1 MDIRIINR
9 EGELINVSRL
19 SLKVIG
25 RSLIGISEKQ
35 DVVNVETYES
45 EEMARRVLKRVI
57 YIIWAKHNECD
68 NNAVIIDLN
77 GRRIKEEEEERGE
90 RDGESK

>member
-9 EGELINVSRL
+9 EGELINVSKL

-35 DVVNVETYES
+35 EVVNVETYEN
-45 EEMARRVLKRVI
+45 EKEAREVLKKIVDF
-57 YIIWAKHNECD
+57 IWEKHKQED
-68 NNAVIIDLN
+68 HNAVIINLGEN
-77 GRRIKEEEEERGE
+77 KE
-90 RDGESK
+90 

>member
-9 EGELINVSRL
+9 DGELINVSRL

-25 RSLIGISEKQ
+25 RSLIGIDEEKN
-35 DVVNVETYES
+35 VVNVESYGS
-45 EEMARRVLKRVI
+45 EEEAKKVLKKVI
-57 YIIWAKHNECD
+57 YIIWAKHSECD

-77 GRRIKEEEEERGE
+77 GRRIKGEEEGN
-90 RDGESK
+90 GESK

>member
-25 RSLIGISEKQ
+25 RSLIGINEKQ
-35 DVVNVETYES
+35 EVVNVETYEN
-45 EEMARRVLKRVI
+45 EEKARKVLKKVI
-57 YIIWAKHNECD
+57 YIIWAKHSECD
-68 NNAVIIDLN
+68 NSAVIIDLN
-77 GRRIKEEEEERGE
+77 GRRIEGEEEGN
-90 RDGESK
+90 GESK

>member
-45 EEMARRVLKRVI
+45 EEEAREVLKKIVDFIWRKHKEAK
-57 YIIWAKHNECD
+57 YNAIIINLGE
-68 NNAVIIDLN
+68 N
-77 GRRIKEEEEERGE
+77 KE
-90 RDGESK
+90 

>member
-35 DVVNVETYES
+35 DVVNVETYEN
-45 EEMARRVLKRVI
+45 EKEAREVLKKIVDFI
-57 YIIWAKHNECD
+57 WIKHKDSDSNSIIINLGE
-68 NNAVIIDLN
+68 N
-77 GRRIKEEEEERGE
+77 KE
-90 RDGESK
+90 

>member
-45 EEMARRVLKRVI
+45 EEMARRVLKKVI
-57 YIIWAKHNECD
+57 YAIWAKRDDC
-68 NNAVIIDLN
+68 AIIIDLN
-77 GRRIKEEEEERGE
+77 RIGKKGEEEGN
-90 RDGESK
+90 GESK

>member
-9 EGELINVSRL
+9 DGELINVSRL

-25 RSLIGISEKQ
+25 RSLIGIDEEKN
-35 DVVNVETYES
+35 VVNVESYES
-45 EEMARRVLKRVI
+45 EEEARKVLKKVV
-57 YIIWAKHNECD
+57 YIIWAKHSECD

-77 GRRIKEEEEERGE
+77 GRRIKGEEEGN
-90 RDGESK
+90 GESK

>member
-9 EGELINVSRL
+9 DGELINVSRL

-25 RSLIGISEKQ
+25 RSLIGIDEEKN
-35 DVVNVETYES
+35 VVNVESYGS
-45 EEMARRVLKRVI
+45 EEEAKKVLKKVI

-77 GRRIKEEEEERGE
+77 GRRIKGEEEGN
-90 RDGESK
+90 GESK

>member
-19 SLKVIG
+19 SLKTIG
-25 RSLIGISEKQ
+25 RNLIGIDEKQ
-35 DVVNVETYES
+35 EVVNVETYES
-45 EEMARRVLKRVI
+45 EEEAREVLKKIVDF
-57 YIIWAKHNECD
+57 IWIKHKD
-68 NNAVIIDLN
+68 NDSNAVIIDLN
-77 GRRIKEEEEERGE
+77 QEEERGERGE

>member
-9 EGELINVSRL
+9 DGELINVSRL

-25 RSLIGISEKQ
+25 RSLIGIDEEKN
-35 DVVNVETYES
+35 VVNVESYES
-45 EEMARRVLKRVI
+45 EEEARKVLKKVI
-57 YIIWAKHNECD
+57 YIIWAKHSECD

-77 GRRIKEEEEERGE
+77 GIEIKGEEEK
-90 RDGESK
+90 DGESK

>member
-9 EGELINVSRL
+9 DGELINVSKL

-35 DVVNVETYES
+35 EVVNVETYES
-45 EEMARRVLKRVI
+45 EEKARKVLKTVV
-57 YIIWAKHNECD
+57 YIIWVNHDDYNK
-68 NNAVIIDLN
+68 NAVIIDLN
-77 GRRIKEEEEERGE
+77 GIEIKGEEEE
-90 RDGESK
+90 DGESK

>member
-45 EEMARRVLKRVI
+45 EEMARRVLKKVI
-57 YIIWAKHNECD
+57 YAIWAKHNECD
-68 NNAVIIDLN
+68 NNAVMIDLN
-77 GRRIKEEEEERGE
+77 GRRMKEEEEERGE

>member
-9 EGELINVSRL
+9 DGELINVSRL

-35 DVVNVETYES
+35 DVVNIETYES
-45 EEMARRVLKRVI
+45 EEEAREVLKKIVDF
-57 YIIWAKHNECD
+57 IWIKHKDSES
-68 NNAVIIDLN
+68 NAIMINLGEN
-77 GRRIKEEEEERGE
+77 KE
-90 RDGESK
+90 

>member
-25 RSLIGISEKQ
+25 RSLIGISERQ
-35 DVVNVETYES
+35 EVVNVETYES
-45 EEMARRVLKRVI
+45 EEEAREVLKKIVDF
-57 YIIWAKHNECD
+57 IWEKHKQED
-68 NNAVIIDLN
+68 HNAVIINLGEN
-77 GRRIKEEEEERGE
+77 KE
-90 RDGESK
+90 

>member
-45 EEMARRVLKRVI
+45 EEEAREVLKNIVDF
-57 YIIWAKHNECD
+57 IWIRHKGSD
-68 NNAVIIDLN
+68 INAIMINLRENKGV
-77 GRRIKEEEEERGE
+77 
-90 RDGESK
+90 

>member
-25 RSLIGISEKQ
+25 RSLIGINEKQ
-35 DVVNVETYES
+35 EVVNVETYES
-45 EEMARRVLKRVI
+45 EEIARKVLKKIV
-57 YIIWAKHNECD
+57 YFIWGKHNECD
-68 NNAVIIDLN
+68 NNAIIINL
-77 GRRIKEEEEERGE
+77 GEEM
-90 RDGESK
+90 K

>member
-68 NNAVIIDLN
+68 NNAVMIDLN
-77 GRRIKEEEEERGE
+77 GRIKEEEEERGE

>member
-9 EGELINVSRL
+9 DGELINVSRL

-35 DVVNVETYES
+35 EVVNVETYES
-45 EEMARRVLKRVI
+45 EEKAREVLKKIVDFI
-57 YIIWAKHNECD
+57 WIKHKEADHNAIIINLGKN
-68 NNAVIIDLN
+68 
-77 GRRIKEEEEERGE
+77 KE
-90 RDGESK
+90 

>member
-25 RSLIGISEKQ
+25 QE
-35 DVVNVETYES
+35 VVNVETYES
-45 EEMARRVLKRVI
+45 EEKARKVLKKVI
-57 YIIWAKHNECD
+57 YIIWAKHSECD

-77 GRRIKEEEEERGE
+77 GRRIKGEEEGN
-90 RDGESK
+90 GESK

>member
-25 RSLIGISEKQ
+25 RSLIGINEKQ

-45 EEMARRVLKRVI
+45 EEIAKEVLKKIVKSV
-57 YIIWAKHNECD
+57 WEKHAEGD
-68 NNAVIIDLN
+68 PGSVIINL
-77 GRRIKEEEEERGE
+77 GEKIREE
-90 RDGESK
+90 

>member
-45 EEMARRVLKRVI
+45 EEMARRVLKKVI
-57 YIIWAKHNECD
+57 YDIWAKHNECD
-68 NNAVIIDLN
+68 NNAVMIDLN

>member
-9 EGELINVSRL
+9 DGELINVSRL

-45 EEMARRVLKRVI
+45 EEEAREALKNIVDF
-57 YIIWAKHNECD
+57 IWTRHKGSD
-68 NNAVIIDLN
+68 INAIMINL
-77 GRRIKEEEEERGE
+77 GE
-90 RDGESK
+90 NRE

>member
-9 EGELINVSRL
+9 DGELINVSRL

-25 RSLIGISEKQ
+25 RSLIGIDEEKN
-35 DVVNVETYES
+35 VVNVESYES
-45 EEMARRVLKRVI
+45 EEKARKVLKKVV
-57 YIIWAKHNECD
+57 YIIWAKCSECD

-77 GRRIKEEEEERGE
+77 GRRIKGEEEEY
-90 RDGESK
+90 GESK